1 MDQPTNPS
9 PPPPKAKPV
18 QGLLI
23 DDDRDLARLLS
34 EYLEP
39 HDVKLTHVEDGQAGI
54 DAIERAGVAAF
65 DVVLLDV
72 MLPGMDGFEVC
83 RRLRGKYESIPIV
96 MLTARG
102 DDADRIVG
110 LEIGADDYV
119 PKPFN
124 PRELLARVRAVLRR
138 AKASPASVGQLP
150 AATETSKKI
159 VVGPITIDLGARTV
173 ERGGVE
179 VSLTSYEFRILVE
192 LAKRAGETVARE
204 ELASAVR
211 EQEKGK
217 GAGAKNSAGG
227 SVAPTYDPSVDRSLD
242 VHVSRLR
249 QKLEDDPKE
258 PRFIKT
264 VRGIGYVF
272 ARPS

>member
-1 MDQPTNPS
+1 MSATIR
-9 PPPPKAKPV
+9 A
-18 QGLLI
+18 LLV
-23 DDDRDLARLLS
+23 DDDPDLARLLRD
-34 EYLEP
+34 YLAS
-39 HDVKLTHVEDGQAGI
+39 HDVEVTHVTDGPSGI
-54 DAIERAGVAAF
+54 AAVEKDPDAF

-72 MLPGMDGFEVC
+72 MLPGIDGFEVC
-83 RRLRGKYESIPIV
+83 KRIRASHAVPIV

-138 AKASPASVGQLP
+138 AGPKAPSSA
-150 AATETSKKI
+150 EKI
-159 VVGPITIDLGARTV
+159 TVGPLEIDVGARV
-173 ERGGVE
+173 VKMSGNE
-179 VSLTSYEFRILVE
+179 VSLTSFEFRILHA
-192 LAKRAGETVARE
+192 LAKRAGETITRE

-211 EQEKGK
+211 EPAQ
-217 GAGAKNSAGG
+217 AKPSKDV
-227 SVAPTYDPSVDRSLD
+227 SYDPSVDRSLD

-249 QKLEDDPKE
+249 QKLESDPKE
-258 PRFIKT
+258 PRVIKT
-264 VRGIGYVF
+264 VRGVGYVL